1 MFINDT
7 ELHYLNKKDSKLLIN
22 SISNLKHKL
31 IVLIMLDAGL
41 RVSECITLKLSNFDF
56 RGRRFKVKSLKKR
69 DKATKEKYRVIPLSA
84 RLYNCLAD
92 YLYKFKLSEEDFLFP
107 SAQNETGHIT
117 RFAVNKFLDRYKN
130 KLNIKQLHPHT
141 LRHTCATS
149 HLANGADLIHIKEIL
164 GHENLNT
171 TTIYSHVPDEILR
184 ANIEKATYEE
194 RSLFNKFKFFLFG
207 KSKDQ
212 IISIPTKRN
221 LPAIGRT
228 SEIQTISSFLN
239 REINTIILGDIGAG
253 KSHLLKMVTPEQ
265 KVLKLDD
272 CDNIKKS
279 LIYLL
284 IYLFENEKK
293 HVHELI
299 FSDFD
304 MKKTETKLNRESIPN
319 LCEEVKKLVEP
330 KEYTLV
336 IDSVDRITPRAI
348 KALEVLKDTFT
359 ILCSAREIPLNKS
372 SFLWNFEIIK
382 LKPLDRS
389 ATLDLVHKLS
399 YDLDVEDY
407 ELFKNHIWEQ
417 SNGNPRVIYEII
429 ERYRKEPV
437 ITSEVVRDIR
447 HFGSMKE
454 FDMSLLIIIFLAS
467 LAILRYLS
475 REVDNDSYRFIGGVA
490 MVLLVISRYFFQHMK
505 RKHI

>member
-1 MFINDT
+1 MFINET

-22 SISNLKHKL
+22 SISNIKHKL

-41 RVSECITLKLSNFDF
+41 RVSECITLKISNFDF
-56 RGRRFKVKSLKKR
+56 RNKRFKVKSLKKR
-69 DKATKEKYRVIPLSA
+69 KTTTKEKFRVIPLSA
-84 RLYNCLAD
+84 RLYTALAD
-92 YLYKFKLSEEDFLFP
+92 YLYKTKLNEDDFLFP
-107 SAQNETGHIT
+107 SNKNENGHIT
-117 RFAVNKFLDRYKN
+117 RYAVNKFLERYKN
-130 KLNIKQLHPHT
+130 KLNINQLHPHA

-149 HLANGADLIHIKEIL
+149 HLANGADLVHIKEIL

-194 RSLFNKFKFFLFG
+194 RGLLQRFRSFVLGKPKDRLISL
-207 KSKDQ
+207 
-212 IISIPTKRN
+212 PTKRN

-228 SEIQTISSFLN
+228 DEIQKITSFVS
-239 REINTIILGDIGAG
+239 RDINTIILGDIGVG
-253 KSHLLKMVTPEQ
+253 KSHLLKMVTPEE

-284 IYLFENEKK
+284 IYLFENEKQ

-319 LCEEVKKLVEP
+319 LCEEIKKLVEP
-330 KEYTLV
+330 KEYTLI
-336 IDSVDRITPRAI
+336 IDSVDKITPKAI
-348 KALEVLKDTFT
+348 KTLEVLKDTFT
-359 ILCSAREIPLNKS
+359 VICTAREIPLNKS
-372 SFLWNFEIIK
+372 SFLWNFEVVK
-382 LKPLDRS
+382 LQPLDRS
-389 ATLDLVHKLS
+389 ATLDLIQKLS

-454 FDMSLLIIIFLAS
+454 IDMSLLIVIFLAS
-467 LAILRYLS
+467 MALLRYLS

-490 MVLLVISRYFFQHMK
+490 MVLLIIARYFARHTK
-505 RKHI
+505 RKAI